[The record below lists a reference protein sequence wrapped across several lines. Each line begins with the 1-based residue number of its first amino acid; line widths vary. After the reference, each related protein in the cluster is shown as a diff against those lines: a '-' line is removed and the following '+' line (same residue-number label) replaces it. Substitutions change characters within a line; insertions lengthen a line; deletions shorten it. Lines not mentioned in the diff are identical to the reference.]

1 MNEGQI
7 TSKFG
12 VVLFDNF
19 FCYIIDK
26 RNKTKRIF
34 EANQSE
40 SKRIF

>member
-7 TSKFG
+7 TSKCG
-12 VVLFDNF
+12 VQCYLTIFL
-19 FCYIIDK
+19 YIIDK
-26 RNKTKRIF
+26 RNKSKRIF